1 MVRERRSVKMMSSI
15 RPHERRP
22 LDVNLNWGAFEEE
35 EEEEEAGEEEEEE
48 ERKKSRYVL
57 IKSGERE
64 KEEILIK
71 PLIKTNHR
79 D

>member
-22 LDVNLNWGAFEEE
+22 LDVNLNWGAFEE